1 MNIEKQRMQRIN
13 KLDPFKKNLYAEFE
27 SNSFKL
33 LGVPSSR
40 VREVLGERG
49 HDLNAEFEAAFDFA
63 GIAFMRQKMSMTLAR
78 LELVYY
84 ETKIG
89 RQLTDEEQTERY
101 TAWDIGLNAK
111 TIDEYYLKK
120 QEQDEAAEQQ

>member
-1 MNIEKQRMQRIN
+1 M
-13 KLDPFKKNLYAEFE
+13 DSFKRNLYAEFE

-33 LGVPSSR
+33 MGVPSSR

-49 HDLNAEFEAAFDFA
+49 HDLDAEFEAAFDFA
-63 GIAFMRQKMSMTLAR
+63 GIAFMRQKMSMTLAL
-78 LELVYY
+78 LELIYY
-84 ETKIG
+84 ETKID

-101 TAWDIGLNAK
+101 TSWDIGLDAK
-111 TIDEYYLKK
+111 SIDEYYLKK

>member
-1 MNIEKQRMQRIN
+1 M
-13 KLDPFKKNLYAEFE
+13 DPFKKNLYAEFE

-33 LGVPSSR
+33 MGVPSSR

-49 HDLNAEFEAAFDFA
+49 HDLDAEFEATFDFA
-63 GIAFMRQKMSMTLAR
+63 GIAFMRQKISMTLAR

-84 ETKIG
+84 ETKID

-111 TIDEYYLKK
+111 TIDEYYSTQEK
-120 QEQDEAAEQQ
+120 QEEAKHNEAE